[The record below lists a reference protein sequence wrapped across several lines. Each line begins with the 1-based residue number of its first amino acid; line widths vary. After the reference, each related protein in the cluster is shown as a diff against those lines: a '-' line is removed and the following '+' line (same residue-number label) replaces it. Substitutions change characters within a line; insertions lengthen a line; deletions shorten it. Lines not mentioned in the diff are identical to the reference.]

1 MTKKD
6 QNSPKYKFAELI
18 RKERINNKLS
28 TDQVEKAGG
37 VTRGYQW
44 MIENKK
50 RGIPTIEIIMK
61 LEKGIGLKCGY
72 LVNKAVG
79 MLKNRVYGKGNGK

>member
-1 MTKKD
+1 MKD
-6 QNSPKYKFAELI
+6 QNSPKYKFAELV
-18 RKERINNKLS
+18 RKERVKRGLS
-28 TDQVEKAGG
+28 DADVFKTGG
-37 VTRGYQW
+37 VSRAYQW

-72 LVNKAVG
+72 LVDKAVG
-79 MLKNRVYGKGNGK
+79 LLKDRVHGKK